1 MNGPSGLEETVYWI
15 DYQGAR
21 IISLNSNERID
32 EQRDWLKSVLTDAN
46 RPKWTI
52 VTFHHPIFSSGNDR
66 DNPELRAAWRPIFEE
81 HGVDLVLQGHDH
93 SYARSGLGG
102 PKNVNVPEGVRA
114 RSSNTV
120 YVVSVSGPKMY
131 QLQGR
136 WRVSREAS
144 GVQLF
149 QVIHVAPE
157 QVRYEARLATGEL
170 YDAFTLT
177 KGADGRSVMTEQIP
191 DAPEIRR

>member
-1 MNGPSGLEETVYWI
+1 MNGPSGLEESVYWF

-21 IISLNSNERID
+21 IISLNSNERIE
-32 EQRDWLKSVLTDAN
+32 EQVGWLKSVLSDKN

-66 DNPELRAAWRPIFEE
+66 DNPDLRAAWRPTLEQ

-93 SYARSGLGG
+93 TYARSGLGG
-102 PKNVNVPEGVRA
+102 PKNANVADGVRA
-114 RSSNTV
+114 QSSNTV

-131 QLQGR
+131 ELQGR
-136 WRVSREAS
+136 WDVSREAS

-157 QVRYEARLATGEL
+157 RIRYEARQATGEL
-170 YDAFTLT
+170 YDAFTLD
-177 KGADGRSVMTEQIP
+177 KGADRKSILTEEQP
-191 DAPEIRR
+191 DSAEIRK